1 MRWLRSPITAAMTI
15 VNRLRGLLPA
25 FLRRPGV
32 IGIAFTPNG
41 RIVLVRHT
49 YVGGWYPP
57 GGARKRKEPGIAAV
71 IRELEEEIGLQS
83 WASVEPLEEHDKDL
97 AVYVLRNVVYHAG
110 WSLEIAA
117 VSEFDLSALPPDVS
131 PRLLRLL
138 TKSDLRLAIRSA

>member
-1 MRWLRSPITAAMTI
+1 MAVI
-15 VNRLRGLLPA
+15 NRLRRLLPT

-32 IGIAFTPNG
+32 IGIAFTPHG

-57 GGARKRKEPGIAAV
+57 GGARKRKETGIAAV
-71 IRELEEEIGLQS
+71 IRELEEEIGLRS
-83 WASVEPLEEHDKDL
+83 WASVEPLEEHDEDL
-97 AVYVLRNVVYHAG
+97 AVYVLRNVVYRAG

-138 TKSDLRLAIRSA
+138 TKSDLRPAIGSA